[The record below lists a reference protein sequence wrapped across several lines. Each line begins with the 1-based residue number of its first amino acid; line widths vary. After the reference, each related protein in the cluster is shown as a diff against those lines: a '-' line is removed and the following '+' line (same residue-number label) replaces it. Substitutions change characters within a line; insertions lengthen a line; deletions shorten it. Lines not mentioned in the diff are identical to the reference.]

1 MKCLKIACLI
11 AIVACSA
18 FSAFAQGLPVA
29 SKPEEVGFSSERLS
43 RIRTAFQAEVD
54 KGVIPGAVILVAR
67 RGKVAYFEAIGF
79 QNRENK
85 KNMKPDAIF
94 RIASMSKPL
103 ASVAVMMLVE
113 EGKIQLLDP
122 VSRYL
127 PEIKNLQVG
136 VEKSNDATGSRE
148 LVLEPAQ
155 REMTIQDLLRHT
167 SGLTYG
173 IFGKSLVKQAYLAA
187 NLFDGNQ
194 TLAEFVSKIAK
205 LPLAHQPGSTWDYSH
220 STDVLGR
227 VAEVVSGQSFDQ
239 FIAERITKPLGLSD
253 TGFYVRQEQVARL
266 AEPQID
272 PTTGKRW
279 PMADVTSRPNYL
291 SGGAGMVSTASDYA
305 RFAQMLLNGGVL
317 GGTRLLSP
325 KTIEF
330 MTSDHL
336 WPGIAFSPT
345 TLDLLEPLGIA
356 PTPKTGQSFGL
367 GFMIRTETG
376 RNQMPGSSGSF
387 YWVGI
392 WGTAFW
398 IDPKE
403 QLVAVLMMQ
412 ATPTQARYYRSVVR
426 NVVYQAMID

>member
-1 MKCLKIACLI
+1 MKCFKIACL
-11 AIVACSA
+11 VAFAACIA
-18 FSAFAQGLPVA
+18 FSVFAQGLPVA

-43 RIRTAFQAEVD
+43 RIRAAFQTDID
-54 KGVIPGAVILVAR
+54 KGVIPGAVILIAR
-67 RGKVAYFEAIGF
+67 WHKVAYFDAVGF

-85 KNMKPDAIF
+85 EVMKTDAIF

-113 EGKIQLLDP
+113 EGKIQLLDA

-127 PEIKNLQVG
+127 PEMKNLKVG
-136 VEKSNDATGSRE
+136 VEKINDATGNRD
-148 LVLEPAQ
+148 LVLEPTQ

-173 IFGKSLVKQAYLAA
+173 IFGKSLVKQAYLGA
-187 NLFDGNQ
+187 NLFDPNQ
-194 TLAEFVSKIAK
+194 TLAELVSKIAK
-205 LPLAHQPGSTWDYSH
+205 LPLAHQPGTTWDYSH

-227 VAEVVSGQSFDQ
+227 VVEVVSGQSFDQ
-239 FIAERITKPLGLSD
+239 FVTDRIAKPLGLSD
-253 TGFYVRQEQVARL
+253 TGFYVPQEKLSRL

-279 PMADVTSRPNYL
+279 PMADVSSRPNYM
-291 SGGAGMVSTASDYA
+291 SGGAGMVSTASDYT
-305 RFAQMLLNGGVL
+305 RFAEMLLNGGELEGV
-317 GGTRLLSP
+317 RLLSP
-325 KTIEF
+325 KIIEF

-336 WPGIAFSPT
+336 WPDIAFSPT

-367 GFMIRTETG
+367 GFMIRTQTG
-376 RNQMPGSSGSF
+376 RNQMPGSSGTF

-392 WGTAFW
+392 WDTAFW
-398 IDPKE
+398 VDPEE
-403 QLVAVLMMQ
+403 QLIAV
-412 ATPTQARYYRSVVR
+412 
-426 NVVYQAMID
+426 

>member
-1 MKCLKIACLI
+1 MKCFKIACL
-11 AIVACSA
+11 VAFGTCIA

-43 RIRTAFQAEVD
+43 RIRAAFQTDVD
-54 KGVIPGAVILVAR
+54 KGVIPGAVILIAR
-67 RGKVAYFEAIGF
+67 WHKVAYFDAVGF

-85 KNMKPDAIF
+85 DVMKTDAIF

-127 PEIKNLQVG
+127 PEMKNLQVG
-136 VEKSNDATGSRE
+136 VEKINDATGSRE
-148 LVLEPAQ
+148 LILEPVQ

-173 IFGKSLVKQAYLAA
+173 IFGKSLVKQAYLGA
-187 NLFDGNQ
+187 NLFDPNQ
-194 TLAEFVSKIAK
+194 TLAELVSKIAK
-205 LPLAHQPGSTWDYSH
+205 LPLAHQPGTTWDYSH

-227 VAEVVSGQSFDQ
+227 VVEVVSGQSFDQ

-253 TGFYVRQEQVARL
+253 TGFYVPQEKLSRL

-279 PMADVTSRPNYL
+279 PMADVSSRPNYM
-291 SGGAGMVSTASDYA
+291 SGGAGMVSTASDYT
-305 RFAQMLLNGGVL
+305 RFAEMLLNGGELEGV
-317 GGTRLLSP
+317 RLLSP

-336 WPGIAFSPT
+336 WPDIAFSPT

-367 GFMIRTETG
+367 GFMIRTQTG
-376 RNQMPGSSGSF
+376 RNQMPGSSGTF

-398 IDPKE
+398 VDPEE
-403 QLVAVLMMQ
+403 QLIAVLMMQ
-412 ATPTQARYYRSVVR
+412 ATPPQARYYRSLIR
-426 NVVYQAMID
+426 NLVYQAIVD

>member
-1 MKCLKIACLI
+1 MTSLKTACLVAFAACI
-11 AIVACSA
+11 A
-18 FSAFAQGLPVA
+18 FLAFAQGLPVA

-43 RIRTAFQAEVD
+43 RIRTAFQTDVD
-54 KGVIPGAVILVAR
+54 KGVIPGAVILIAR
-67 RGKVAYFEAIGF
+67 RHKVAYFDAVGF

-85 KNMKPDAIF
+85 DVMKTNAIF

-103 ASVAVMMLVE
+103 ACVAVMMLVE

-127 PEIKNLQVG
+127 PEMKNLQVG
-136 VEKSNDATGSRE
+136 VEKSNDGTGNRE
-148 LVLEPAQ
+148 LILESAQ

-173 IFGKSLVKQAYLAA
+173 IFGKSLVKQAYLGA
-187 NLFDGNQ
+187 NLLDPNQ

-205 LPLAHQPGSTWDYSH
+205 LPLAHQPGTTWDYSH

-227 VAEVVSGQSFDQ
+227 VVEVVSGQNFDQ
-239 FIAERITKPLGLSD
+239 FVADRITKPLSLSD
-253 TGFYVRQEQVARL
+253 TGFYVPQEKLPRL

-272 PTTGKRW
+272 QTTGKRW
-279 PMADVTSRPNYL
+279 PMADVSSRPNYM

-305 RFAQMLLNGGVL
+305 RFAEMLLNGGELEGV
-317 GGTRLLSP
+317 RLLSP

-345 TLDLLEPLGIA
+345 TLDLLEPIGIA

-367 GFMIRTETG
+367 GLMIRTETG
-376 RNQMPGSSGSF
+376 RNQMPGSSGTF

-398 IDPKE
+398 VDPKE
-403 QLVAVLMMQ
+403 QLM
-412 ATPTQARYYRSVVR
+412 RC
-426 NVVYQAMID
+426 